1 LIVYF
6 SFLGLIMT
14 YRLYARYADQ
24 SVTHKTNTESKAVAD
39 AAWEELKRIK
49 WDADNKPIGLAYNC
63 NGEKVDYVDL
73 S

>member
-1 LIVYF
+1 
-6 SFLGLIMT
+6 MT
-14 YRLYARYADQ
+14 YRIYARYADQ
-24 SVTHKTNTESKAVAD
+24 KVTHKTNTESKAVAD
-39 AAWEELKRIK
+39 AAWEELKQIK

>member
-1 LIVYF
+1 
-6 SFLGLIMT
+6 M
-14 YRLYARYADQ
+14 
-24 SVTHKTNTESKAVAD
+24 THKTNTESKAVAD